1 MKRTHQGTSLLIL
14 AIGALLTG
22 CQTAKDAGEVSPIEG
37 LKNPSIHILFDTT
50 HALPVTGTFG
60 WGLSLLRVDPV
71 HRVLLSE
78 VEERVHRSLLEALPL
93 EGFAYTNRE
102 PDYLVGFAILAGAS
116 LDEEEL
122 NRSYGSLLKFPA
134 REGTVPALN
143 YNAGVLL
150 LDIVERKSG
159 RLLWRGAIQA
169 DIAVDLPD
177 ARKQARCDGAVR
189 ELLRHYPVKTGPR

>member
-1 MKRTHQGTSLLIL
+1 VL
-14 AIGALLTG
+14 AICALLTG

-50 HALPVTGTFG
+50 RALPVTGTFG
-60 WGLSLLRVDPV
+60 WGLSLLRVDSA

-93 EGFAYTNRE
+93 EGFTYTNRE

-116 LDEEEL
+116 LKEEEL

-134 REGTVPALN
+134 REGSVPALN
-143 YNAGVLL
+143 YNAGVIL

-169 DIAVDLPD
+169 DIEVDLPD
-177 ARKQARCDGAVR
+177 ARKQVRCDGAVR
-189 ELLRHYPVKTGPR
+189 ELLRHYPVMAGSR